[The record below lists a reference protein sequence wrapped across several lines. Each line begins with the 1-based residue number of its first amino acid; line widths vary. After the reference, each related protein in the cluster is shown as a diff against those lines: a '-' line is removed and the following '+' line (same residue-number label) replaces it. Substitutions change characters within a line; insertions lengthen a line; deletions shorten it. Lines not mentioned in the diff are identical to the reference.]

1 MSARGWIQRKTYKNL
16 EDYLNSY
23 GKFIVRQAR
32 KTIAKKTKGSSGD
45 LKNSLKYKL
54 NFKKQDFSVEF
65 NSNKYGEFVEKGVEG
80 VGGLVSKGGSETP
93 TTVAGYRTYITIDG
107 KRRRS
112 PYKFKTKKPPVNSII
127 PWITKKGISVKP
139 GQTIKDLAFAIS
151 YGIFRRG
158 TPGISFYTQPIS
170 ATKRLFNKKLKENFA
185 RDIEVGLMTHAFGSK
200 I

>member
-32 KTIAKKTKGSSGD
+32 KTITKKTKGSGQ
-45 LKNSLKYKL
+45 LKDSLKYKI
-54 NFKKQDFSVEF
+54 NYKKQDFNVEF

-80 VGGLVSKGGSETP
+80 VGGLVSKGGSEAP
-93 TTVAGYRTYITIDG
+93 TAVAGYRTYINIDG

-112 PYKFKTKKPPVNSII
+112 PYKFKGSRPPIVSLM
-127 PWITKKGISVKP
+127 PWMTTAGITIKA
-139 GQTIKDLAFAIS
+139 GQTLEGVAHAIS
-151 YGIFRRG
+151 WGIYRRG

-185 RDIEVGLMTHAFGSK
+185 RDIEVGLMTHAFSSK